1 MLAWPGSYLLS
12 GEVQERGPWPSWCNR
27 LRQSFAFILR
37 YEANDRA
44 KGDKDSWMSDDG
56 FMELSGRYIKL
67 ACEPGRQDAEIWVF
81 YRAGS
86 MAGCGEQCWWRNIRL
101 FLEEPAE

>member
-1 MLAWPGSYLLS
+1 MKTHRAS
-12 GEVQERGPWPSWCNR
+12 
-27 LRQSFAFILR
+27 FILR

-67 ACEPGRQDAEIWVF
+67 AGE
-81 YRAGS
+81 RA
-86 MAGCGEQCWWRNIRL
+86 ARC
-101 FLEEPAE
+101 